1 MAWGIWASLG
11 IPGFGHLEADF
22 HPVPEGRFQ
31 FGHSEK
37 RLARDVKDACCHAE
51 PVFLHQHQSRKI
63 EDPRCEPETGWKPLL
78 SGHQEF
84 NDRLRP

>member
-37 RLARDVKDACCHAE
+37 RLAR
-51 PVFLHQHQSRKI
+51 KI
-63 EDPRCEPETGWKPLL
+63 EDLRCEPETGWKPILHCTVT
-78 SGHQEF
+78 SWPAVP
-84 NDRLRP
+84 RPRATEAYFYMWLDTPETNVG